1 MNSKILRLDPSPK
14 SSILL
19 NTGAYYPFLF
29 RRTSNTVKRDNPEQG
44 QEDKNK
50 EEEVKESNWLKSRKP
65 IIKK

>member
-1 MNSKILRLDPSPK
+1 MHCFIKHR
-14 SSILL
+14 
-19 NTGAYYPFLF
+19 GAYYPFLF